1 MKIKKQLIQQILR
14 FGVVGGLS
22 FLIDFGIYS
31 VGCNICHINY
41 LIAGILGFVISV
53 VVNYILSMKWVFSPR
68 KDISRTYE
76 FVVFIGI
83 SVLGLVLNELILFI
97 CIDIIY
103 EHWKGLQTYLTSN
116 QAKLLAKLGATGIVM
131 VYNFIMRKI
140 LLEGRSS

>member
-1 MKIKKQLIQQILR
+1 MKIEKQLIQQILR

-41 LIAGILGFVISV
+41 LIAGVLGFVISV

-76 FVVFIGI
+76 FIVFIGI
-83 SVLGLVLNELILFI
+83 SVLGLVLNELILFV
-97 CIDIIY
+97 CIDGIY
-103 EHWKGLQTYLTSN
+103 DHCRGLYMYLTSA
-116 QAKLLAKLGATGIVM
+116 QANVLAKFGATGIVM
-131 VYNFIMRKI
+131 IYNFIMRKI
-140 LLEGRSS
+140 FLEGSN